1 MTTYTPGQ
9 KVLVTL
15 DPDYARESTYIN
27 APSWRFEGE
36 IDRLSSIEDVAYVA
50 YTDSYG
56 DRTVRPFFIDEE
68 LSAA

>member
-9 KVLVTL
+9 KVLITL
-15 DPDYARESTYIN
+15 DLDYARESTYIN

-36 IDRLSSIEDVAYVA
+36 VDRLSSVEKAVYVA

-56 DRTVRPFFIDEE
+56 DRVVRPFFTEE
-68 LSAA
+68 EVSAL